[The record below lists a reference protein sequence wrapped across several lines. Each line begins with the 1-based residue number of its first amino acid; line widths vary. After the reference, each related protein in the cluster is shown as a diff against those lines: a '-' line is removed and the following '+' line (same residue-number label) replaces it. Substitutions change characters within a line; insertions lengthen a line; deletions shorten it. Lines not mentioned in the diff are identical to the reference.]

1 MLLSWNGTQLV
12 LAARELLMLGPG
24 ISALAVRAAIAPG
37 LKLPLTRVRALR
49 GAPLGLCA
57 WEDTLAVDNSASR
70 P

>member
-1 MLLSWNGTQLV
+1 MLLSWNGTKLV

-24 ISALAVRAAIAPG
+24 ISAPAASAAIAPG

-49 GAPLGLCA
+49 AAPLGLCA
-57 WEDTLAVDNSASR
+57 WEEMLAVESSAYR